1 MQKFWMV
8 LGVGVPT
15 VRHTSKE
22 SAEKEAERLAKCNHG
37 QEFTVFESQ
46 GTVSVKIVTSW
57 DKHEQTAEHKH
68 GFSIGDRV
76 VIRSLREHA
85 SPFVPSMSYTECKS
99 GAIFGFSD
107 AGMPLVK
114 LDNGG
119 TWYYN
124 PSSLQKLG
132 D

>member
-1 MQKFWMV
+1 MQTFWMV
-8 LGVGVPT
+8 LGAGVPT

-22 SAEKEAERLAKCNHG
+22 SAEKEAERLAKCNQG
-37 QEFTVFESQ
+37 QEFTVLESQ

-76 VIRSLREHA
+76 VIRTLREHA
-85 SPFVPSMSYTECKS
+85 SPFVPSMVHTEGKT
-99 GAIFGFSD
+99 
-107 AGMPLVK
+107 GMIVKANAHPIVK
-114 LDNGG
+114 LDDGA